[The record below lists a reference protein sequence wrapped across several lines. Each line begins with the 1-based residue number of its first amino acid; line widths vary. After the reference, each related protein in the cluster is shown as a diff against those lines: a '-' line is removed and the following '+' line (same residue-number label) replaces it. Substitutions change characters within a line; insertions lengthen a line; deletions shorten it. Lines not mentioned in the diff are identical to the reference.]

1 MLAGQIRIIMHLKY
15 STDTP
20 LSQSC
25 VSQKLSRIRRQC
37 LQLMDEGPANAG
49 AESSGELTL
58 EIDHSF
64 NPYDSS
70 P

>member
-1 MLAGQIRIIMHLKY
+1 MKY

-25 VSQKLSRIRRQC
+25 VSQNLSRIRWQC
-37 LQLMDEGPANAG
+37 LQLMAEGQANAG
-49 AESSGELTL
+49 AESSAELAL

-64 NPYDSS
+64 NPYDSG